1 MQGVKQNKWY
11 FIKNLIYIITFVYS
25 HFRAFLMKRLIL
37 LICVLLSILK
47 INAQQFSISDS
58 AIVSL
63 ITCSPGEEIYSKF
76 GHTAIRVRDVKNGLD
91 VVFNYGIFSFETENF
106 YYKFIKGETDYQLGV
121 YETNYFLPEYAAR
134 NSMVWEQILNLTPS
148 EKKNLVNLL
157 MENYQPENRVY
168 RYNFVFDNCATRPR
182 DKIFEA
188 LHGYVKFQNTSDP
201 KTFRQWIGVY
211 VGTDTWLKFG
221 IDLVFGL
228 DADRVATLNE
238 SMFLPEVLMN
248 EFQNGQ
254 IGTPNGQFRK
264 LITKEKTILVN
275 KKPETEITTPWIFKP
290 MGFSQIL
297 LIIGI
302 LLTIWDNYRKR
313 IYKPF
318 DTALLVLTGL
328 GGIIVSYL
336 MLISIHPLVKFNL
349 NILWLNPLNIF
360 VAIILWIK
368 PLRLPLFFYQIFNM
382 LLLIGA
388 LFAFA
393 LSSQVFNDACFPL
406 IVLLII
412 RTTSWF
418 AITKRR
424 LFRHRDIK

>member
-1 MQGVKQNKWY
+1 MRAVKQNKQF
-11 FIKNLIYIITFVYS
+11 FITNLIYIITFVYS
-25 HFRAFLMKRLIL
+25 HFTESFMKKVTL
-37 LICVLLSILK
+37 LIFIFLSLLK
-47 INAQQFSISDS
+47 TNAQQFIVSDS

-63 ITCSPGEEIYSKF
+63 ITCSPGEEVYSKF
-76 GHTAIRVRDVKNGLD
+76 GHTAIRLKDVKSGID
-91 VVFNYGIFSFETENF
+91 VVFNYGIFSFETTNF

-121 YETNYFLPEYAAR
+121 YETNYFLSEYASR
-134 NSMVWEQILNLTPS
+134 NSMVWEEILNLTLV

-157 MENYQPENRVY
+157 MENYQLENRVY

-188 LHGYVKFQNTSDP
+188 LRGYVKFQNTNDP

-248 EFQNGQ
+248 EFQNGE
-254 IGTPNGQFRK
+254 IGIPNGQLRK
-264 LITKEKTILVN
+264 LTTNEKTVLVS
-275 KKPETEITTPWIFKP
+275 KKNEAEITTSWIFKP
-290 MGFSQIL
+290 MAFSQIL

-318 DTALLVLTGL
+318 DTGLLILTGL
-328 GGIIVSYL
+328 GGLIASYL
-336 MLISIHPLVKFNL
+336 MLFSVHPLVKLNL
-349 NILWLNPLNIF
+349 NVLWLNPLNIL
-360 VAIILWIK
+360 VAIALWIK
-368 PLRLPLFFYQIFNM
+368 PLRLPLFFYQIFNI

-393 LSSQVFNDACFPL
+393 LSSQIFNDACFPL
-406 IVLLII
+406 IVLLIM
-412 RTTSWF
+412 RSTSWF

-424 LFRHRDIK
+424 LFRQREIK